1 MAVRAVRNNVPARV
15 TLAALSASALLASL
29 LAAAPAPAAAECTTA
44 PMVMPAAQIGAGMIG
59 TGLTTVQGSTP
70 TSFNI
75 EVIGTLDDAIL
86 PGHDLVMFEITGPQS
101 FLDQAYGMFFGMSG
115 SPIFING
122 MLAGAA
128 SYRFYFSDA
137 VIGLFTPAE
146 EMTRIV
152 EPVTSMPSS
161 VTLTT
166 DARRAVA
173 RTTGTPLA
181 ETPATAQMLRTP
193 LAVSGMSGE
202 QLDELQASL
211 DERGL
216 PIDVVASGS
225 PTAAL
230 DPTPLAPGSPM
241 GAAIS
246 LGDVSWVGIGTATF
260 VCGSGVNVGFGHPF
274 FFSGSSAMAMT
285 DAEVLT
291 ILNDPSGIYGPGM
304 IATPGDIHGTV
315 LEDRFTG
322 IAGQAGPAPDAMLIT
337 SDYTNADTGNA
348 RLGQTDVYY
357 QEDWWAPDLAWYH
370 NEVNL
375 EVVFDQFGPGSL
387 DLAYTIEGVREDGTT
402 PFTVTN
408 SILLASPYSAFDGI
422 YKMTSAMYTLA
433 FNRFEGVTF
442 TSVDTVGTV
451 TEQRLEGEITGV
463 RTASDLQPSLRSR
476 GVQKVPANG
485 TVTVEVTIDPLEPGA
500 KVRVFFELRAGGR
513 SGYDV
518 VKIRGGREQFYV
530 NKRGLASFEEL
541 IEELSGGSHANEIV
555 AKGLGKAVIGTDL
568 MVKGKESFT
577 VKVIA

>member
-246 LGDVSWVGIGTATF
+246 LGDIGWVGIGTATV
-260 VCGSGVNVGFGHPF
+260 VCGSGVNVGSPGLLLW
-274 FFSGSSAMAMT
+274 
-285 DAEVLT
+285 VLGDGDDRRGVLD
-291 ILNDPSGIYGPGM
+291 LNDRRYLRAGM
-304 IATPGDIHGTV
+304 IATRVTSRDGARGPVHGHRGPG
-315 LEDRFTG
+315 
-322 IAGQAGPAPDAMLIT
+322 GPPDAMLIT

>member
-1 MAVRAVRNNVPARV
+1 MNVPARV
-15 TLAALSASALLASL
+15 ILAALSASALLASL
-29 LAAAPAPAAAECTTA
+29 LAAPAPAAAECATT
-44 PMVMPAAQIGAGMIG
+44 PIVMPSDQIVAGMTG
-59 TGLTTVQGSTP
+59 TGLTTVRGSTP

-75 EVIGTLDDAIL
+75 EVIGTLENAIL

-101 FLDQAYGMFFGMSG
+101 FLDQAHGMFFGMSG

-161 VTLTT
+161 VTLTA

-173 RTTGTPLA
+173 TTTGTPLS

-225 PTAAL
+225 PSAAL

-246 LGDVSWVGIGTATF
+246 LGDVSWVGLGTATF

-291 ILNDPSGIYGPGM
+291 ILDDPSGIYGPGM

-322 IAGQAGPAPDAMLIT
+322 IAGQAGPAPDAMVIA
-337 SDYTNADTGNA
+337 SDYTNADRGNT

-375 EVVFDQFGPGSL
+375 EVVFDQFGAGSL

-402 PFTVTN
+402 PFKVTN
-408 SILLASPYSAFDGI
+408 SILLSSDYSAFDGI

-433 FNRFEGVTF
+433 FNGFEEVTF

-451 TEQRLEGEITGV
+451 TEQRLEGEITRV
-463 RTASDLQPSLRSR
+463 RTASNLQPSLRSR
-476 GVQKVPANG
+476 GVQKVRANG
-485 TVTVEVTIDPLEPGA
+485 VVTVEVTLDPREPGDE
-500 KVRVFFELRAGGR
+500 VTVVFKLRAGGR
-513 SGYDV
+513 PGYDV
-518 VKIRGGREQFYV
+518 VKLRGGREQLYV
-530 NKRGLASFEEL
+530 DERRLGSFDEL

-555 AKGLGKAVIGTDL
+555 AKGLGRVAVGTDL
-568 MVKGKESFT
+568 MVTGKGSFT
-577 VKVIA
+577 IKVIG